1 MQRARI
7 YRGHNDE
14 HEGLKMNIKQIIPP
28 WHSVAREGLIVL
40 GGILIAAY
48 IISRFPRLKSFVSDN
63 SVTLKDD
70 GGNIII

>member
-1 MQRARI
+1 
-7 YRGHNDE
+7 
-14 HEGLKMNIKQIIPP
+14 MNIKQIIPP